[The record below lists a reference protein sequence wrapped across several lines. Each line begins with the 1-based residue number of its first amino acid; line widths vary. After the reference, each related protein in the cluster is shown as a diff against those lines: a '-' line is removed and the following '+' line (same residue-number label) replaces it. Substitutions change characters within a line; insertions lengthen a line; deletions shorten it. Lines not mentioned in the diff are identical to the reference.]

1 MLAEDYLH
9 ILNEMTDNLTPK
21 EKDELLSKLRSDVDK
36 IDTEMT
42 EILIRRISLS
52 IEIGRLKRSLG
63 LKTYDAL
70 REQEIEN
77 NIDKLSEN
85 PDIKRSLKRI
95 YERIIDESRAV
106 QREREK

>member
-1 MLAEDYLH
+1 LTEDYLH
-9 ILNEMTDNLTPK
+9 ILNDAFENLTLQ

-36 IDTEMT
+36 IDVEIT

-52 IEIGRLKRSLG
+52 IEIGKIKRSLG

-70 REQEIEN
+70 REQEIDN
-77 NIDKLSEN
+77 NINKLSEN
-85 PDIKRSLKRI
+85 PDIKKSLKRI

-106 QREREK
+106 QKESEK